1 MPGGLLSFLLFFSAI
16 AALAGEAPARR
27 LGEEFLVR
35 TWGTEEGLPYPA
47 VKTLLQSSDGY
58 LWVGTYRGLTR
69 FNGHEFRMV
78 EEEGSTNLT
87 AGCVALTLSPTGD
100 LWCGGSGAV
109 FRRQGR
115 RWEEFGASR
124 GVPNSFVTSLVFDG
138 QGQLFAR
145 ATDRLLRFQND
156 HFEAVPWPP
165 TGKDQPSALTRDTQG
180 ALWVMGDSQLTRQ
193 QGTNWQTVIGPGE
206 ALASSLLAIAP
217 SPDGGIWLADTKRI
231 RKWRAGQWERKWDL
245 PANLAGVT
253 CLHEDRFGR
262 LWITAYSRGLAVLS
276 PDGSVIRG
284 TTADGLMNNAL
295 TTVIEDREGNF
306 WAGSNGGG
314 VTRLRQRTVRVFEED
329 AGLIQSVVNTLMP
342 QPDGSLLVA
351 THGSGV
357 QTLRNGHFEP
367 PLISGDHG
375 LNTGSWVF
383 ALAAEPQ
390 GPTWYGLYTE
400 GLYRQ
405 QGGQL
410 EHVPLPGLDK
420 SSVDALLYDSAGRLW
435 VASEGSLFSHEAGRW
450 RQFGTEAGLVPRGTN
465 GTDIEVMSEDGV
477 GTIWLLTERGEVRA
491 WRDGQ
496 ARPAPLPRLAPGDSF
511 TALQAARDDGIWLGT
526 QNGQLIHWQTNRTT
540 VFGVTNGL
548 PGIAVVAIVEDNAYD
563 VWLGTDDGIIRVRR
577 DSLDR
582 VAAGQAT
589 ELDCLMLD
597 RADGLASNQCR
608 RMMSNLAD
616 RGYDGRLWFS
626 TMKGVVMI
634 DPAQVPPRPAPPLV
648 FIERVQA
655 DRHLFDQPDAQQAL
669 RIPAGTKRLQMHY
682 AALNLGTPER
692 TRFQT
697 RILPDE
703 HDWVG
708 VPDSQHAWETEL
720 IDPKPGH
727 YRFEVRAA
735 DKDGQWRGQ
744 PAGLDFVVEPFFWQT
759 GWFQAVGVGLI
770 AGLGGAVMWVGQR
783 RRSRRETERRQ
794 HSEQLASARARAEAM
809 EQAKQAA
816 DAASEAKSEFLA
828 TMSHEIRTPLNGVIG
843 YSDLLLDSPLGSEQ
857 REFVQAVRQ
866 SGELLLSLINDI
878 LDFSRIEAG
887 HLQLNVTVFDFRE
900 IVIEVL
906 EMLAAR
912 ANEKGLELAYEAPPQ
927 RSIRVRADPV
937 RARQVLIN
945 LAGNAVKFT
954 HSGHVLV
961 KIDLTEG
968 PAPMLR
974 CTVSDTGIGIAPE
987 AQGRLFN
994 RFTQVDG
1001 SITRRFGGS
1010 GLGLA
1015 IAKRLV
1021 ELMGGGIGLH
1031 SEAGS
1036 GSSFWFTLP
1045 PGSESDPTTY
1055 QKLPPVAKDHRV
1067 LVVEPAEIG
1076 RRMLVSHLKIGGM
1089 QVETALNGQAAL
1101 TRLRAAAESGRPFQ
1115 AVVIAEQ
1122 LGDFDA
1128 FEFTAAIRTLPPL
1141 ARLGIV
1147 RLHRPGVR
1155 SQQLPLTDGTV
1166 VELGKPV
1173 LRPTLLIQAVLQ
1185 ASSSAVHPATPSS
1198 ALTGGLP
1205 VSSTRF
1211 HALIAED
1218 NELNRTVLA
1227 EMLRRFGWTCDF
1239 ATDGEMAVN
1248 LATGFRF
1255 DLILMDCH
1263 MPTIDGFE
1271 ATRRIRAAEG
1281 AAGWDR
1287 TPIIAATA
1295 DPMAN
1300 RNGRCQADGMD
1311 ECLLKPFRR
1320 SELEAAIE
1328 RLVSGA
1334 SFAGPEATDPPADD
1348 GSGG

>member
-1 MPGGLLSFLLFFSAI
+1 MKTSTAPLPGGLFSLLLFFSVIAI
-16 AALAGEAPARR
+16 AAGEAPARR

-47 VKTLLQSSDGY
+47 VKALLQSADGY
-58 LWVGTYRGLTR
+58 LWVGTYRGLSR
-69 FNGHEFRMV
+69 FNGREFRTV
-78 EEEGSTNLT
+78 EEEGSTNLA

-100 LWCGGSGAV
+100 LWCGGSGAA

-124 GVPNSFVTSLVFDG
+124 GVPNDFVTSLVFDG

-145 ATDRLLRFQND
+145 AGDSVLRFQGD
-156 HFEAVPWPP
+156 HFETVPWPP
-165 TGKDQPSALTRDTQG
+165 AGKDKPSSLTRDTQG
-180 ALWVMGDSQLTRQ
+180 ALWVMGDNQLTRQ

-206 ALASSLLAIAP
+206 TLAPPLQAVAP
-217 SPDGGIWLADTKRI
+217 SPDGGIWLADNQRI
-231 RKWRAGQWERKWDL
+231 RKWRAGRWEQKWEL
-245 PANLAGVT
+245 PAHLGGIT
-253 CLHEDRFGR
+253 CLHEDHLGR
-262 LWITAYSRGLAVLS
+262 LWITAYNRGLSVLY

-284 TTADGLMNNAL
+284 GTADGLMNNAM

-314 VTRLRQRTVRVFEED
+314 ITRLRQRTVQVFDED
-329 AGLIQSVVNTLMP
+329 AGLVQSVVNGVLP
-342 QPDGSLLVA
+342 RPDGSLLVA

-357 QTLRNGHFEP
+357 QSLRDGRFQP
-367 PLISGDHG
+367 PLISPDHR
-375 LNTGSWVF
+375 LNVGSWVF
-383 ALAAEPQ
+383 ALATEPDGQ
-390 GPTWYGLYTE
+390 AWYGVYQE
-400 GLYRQ
+400 GLYHQ
-405 QGGQL
+405 QGGRL
-410 EHVPLPGLDK
+410 EPEPLPGLEK
-420 SSVDALLYDSAGRLW
+420 PTVDALLVDSAHRLW
-435 VASEGSLFSHEAGRW
+435 VASEGYLFSREAGRW
-450 RQFGTEAGLVPRGTN
+450 QQFGTEAGLTPLGTN
-465 GTDIEVMSEDGV
+465 GTDIEIMSEDGT
-477 GTIWLLTERGEVRA
+477 GTLWLLTEGGEARI
-491 WRDGQ
+491 WRNEH
-496 ARPAPLPRLAPGDSF
+496 AVPAPLPRLGPGDTF
-511 TALQAARDDGIWLGT
+511 TALQAARDGGVWLGT
-526 QNGQLIHWQTNRTT
+526 QGGGLIHWQTNRTT
-540 VFGVTNGL
+540 VLGTTNGL
-548 PGIAVVAIVEDNAYD
+548 PPIAIVALVEDD
-563 VWLGTDDGIIRVRR
+563 TGDLWLGTDDGIIRVRR

-582 VAAGQAT
+582 VLAGLAT
-589 ELDCLMLD
+589 ELECQVLD

-608 RMMSNLAD
+608 RFMGNLAA
-616 RGYDGRLWFS
+616 RSQDGRLWFS

-634 DPAQVPPRPAPPLV
+634 DPRQVPFRPTPPPV
-648 FIERVQA
+648 VIERIRA
-655 DRHLFDQPDAQQAL
+655 DSRLFDQPDPG
-669 RIPAGTKRLQMHY
+669 RPVVIPAGTKRLQLYY
-682 AALNLGTPER
+682 AALSLGTPER
-692 TRFQT
+692 LRFQT
-697 RILPDE
+697 RIRPDE
-703 HDWVG
+703 QEWMG
-708 VPDSQHAWETEL
+708 VTGTQAPWQTDL

-744 PAGLDFVVEPFFWQT
+744 PAGLDFVVQPFFWQT
-759 GWFQAVGVGLI
+759 AWFQAVGVGLI
-770 AGLGGAVMWVGQR
+770 AGLGGAAMWVGQR
-783 RRSRRETERRQ
+783 RRVRREDERRQ
-794 HSEQLASARARAEAM
+794 HLEQLASARARAESL

-816 DAASEAKSEFLA
+816 DAASAAKSDFLA

-887 HLQLNVTVFDFRE
+887 QMQLNVTVFDFRE

-906 EMLAAR
+906 ELLAAR
-912 ANEKGLELAYEAPPQ
+912 ANEKDLELAYEAPPR

-937 RARQVLIN
+937 RTRQVLIN

-954 HSGHVLV
+954 HTGHVLV
-961 KIDLTEG
+961 KIELPEG

-1021 ELMGGGIGLH
+1021 EQMGGAIGLD
-1031 SEAGS
+1031 SEAGH

-1045 PGSESDPTTY
+1045 PGSDGDPTTY

-1089 QVETALNGQAAL
+1089 RVETTLNGQAAL
-1101 TRLRAAAESGRPFQ
+1101 TRLGEAADSSQPFQ
-1115 AVVIAEQ
+1115 AVVLAEH

-1128 FEFTAAIRTLPPL
+1128 FEFTAAIRSMPAL

-1147 RLHRPGVR
+1147 RLHRPGAR
-1155 SQQLPLTDGTV
+1155 SQRQPLADGTV
-1166 VELGKPV
+1166 IELGKPV
-1173 LRPTLLIQAVLQ
+1173 LRPALLIQAVLQ
-1185 ASSSAVHPATPSS
+1185 AGSLTPHLADAPPSLAGGGPAAP
-1198 ALTGGLP
+1198 
-1205 VSSTRF
+1205 TRF
-1211 HALIAED
+1211 RALIVED

-1227 EMLRRFGWTCDF
+1227 EMLRRLGWSCDF
-1239 ATDGEMAVN
+1239 ATDGETAVSR
-1248 LATGFRF
+1248 ASGERF

-1263 MPTIDGFE
+1263 MPKLDGFE
-1271 ATRRIRAAEG
+1271 ATRRIREAEL
-1281 AAGWDR
+1281 AAGRNR
-1287 TPIIAATA
+1287 TPIIAVTA

-1300 RNGRCQADGMD
+1300 KHGRCELDGMD
-1311 ECLLKPFRR
+1311 HCLLKPFRR
-1320 SELEAAIE
+1320 SELEAAVE
-1328 RLVSGA
+1328 RLVAGA
-1334 SFAGPEATDPPADD
+1334 SVPDPEAADPQ
-1348 GSGG
+1348 